1 MAVSDVLLLIAGII
15 LAGFGGTLFF
25 QRTGIPD
32 LLALIALGVV
42 LGPVLHVI
50 DPEEY
55 RSAAPYFGAFAL
67 MMILFEGGLD
77 LNVGQVVRQ
86 SGKAIILLFFSFS
99 LAMVTI
105 AYLTM
110 LVTGLDLMRSLLLGG
125 ILANTSGPIIIPIIA
140 RLNANPDVKTVTSLE
155 SAMSDALS
163 VIVVVTLLKVS
174 GTGAIEPGGVG
185 GQLLQSFL
193 IALAVALPLGILWL
207 RMLDLLRDRPF
218 SYVVTLAMLLLI
230 QGGIEHV
237 GGSGAIAILLFGMV
251 LGNGDAIASLFGS
264 RVKARIERSFQSG
277 TLELDEGIKQFHA
290 ELTFFV
296 RTFFFV
302 YLGLLFDVREAGT
315 TFWVLTGAIIVAI
328 ALTRLISVSIIRALF
343 TLQPGDGVLLWTMLP
358 RGLAAAALAALPVSE
373 GIAGTA
379 AFPSYTFLVIIA
391 TNAIMTVS
399 LFLRQRA
406 RP

>member
-1 MAVSDVLLLIAGII
+1 MEVSHVLLLIAGII
-15 LAGFGGTLFF
+15 FAGFGGTLFF

-42 LGPVLHVI
+42 LGPILHVV

-55 RSAAPYFGAFAL
+55 RSTAPYFGAFAL

-77 LNVGQVVRQ
+77 LNVGTVVRQ
-86 SGKAIILLFFSFS
+86 SGKAMILLLFSFS

-140 RLNANPDVKTVTSLE
+140 RLNANPDVKTVISLE

-163 VIVVVTLLKVS
+163 VIVVVTLLKV
-174 GTGAIEPGGVG
+174 GETGAIEPGGVG
-185 GQLLQSFL
+185 TELLQSFL
-193 IALAVALPLGILWL
+193 IALAVALPLGIVWL
-207 RMLDLLRDRPF
+207 RTLDLLRDRPF
-218 SYVVTLAMLLLI
+218 SYVVTLAALLLI
-230 QGGIEHV
+230 QGGIEHL

-251 LGNGDAIASLFGS
+251 LGNGDVIASLFGA
-264 RVKARIERSFQSG
+264 RVKARIAQSFRSG
-277 TLELDEGIKQFHA
+277 TLELDEGIKHFHA

-302 YLGLLFDVREAGT
+302 YLGLLFNVREAGP
-315 TFWVLTGAIIVAI
+315 TFWTMTGALIIAI
-328 ALTRLISVSIIRALF
+328 VLTRLISVSIIRTLF
-343 TLQPGDGVLLWTMLP
+343 TLQPGDSVLLWTMLP

-373 GIAGTA
+373 GLSGTA
-379 AFPSYTFLVIIA
+379 AFPSYTFMVIIV

-399 LFLRQRA
+399 LFIRQCKH
-406 RP
+406 